1 MKNRVI
7 GTSRATAAA
16 PAAASGNI
24 SLVITNGDGSTTN
37 LTGQLSNV
45 QSVTSAPAPPPA
57 QPPIVPANCV
67 TINALPMTAWEMNH
81 DAGTS
86 GSSTGTTS
94 YPVIAPDNTPNCRLF
109 DFTNTAGGGEIY
121 HFPILSDCTPYNK
134 FRFRIKRMTPTP
146 QTVTN
151 WEHDLE
157 AVDANGKP
165 LDMATQEDGY
175 NGVFDI
181 TENHKWVSTGIKV
194 NPPAWVANSWH
205 EDQIYLTDN
214 GDGTVTYDGVML
226 DGVYYVIGV
235 TIADVDSGKWTPKI
249 LNIQVQFDTKPPA
262 GVTTGVESK
271 VYCSECAVDCWKVA
285 LPVAA

>member
-1 MKNRVI
+1 M
-7 GTSRATAAA
+7 TAAA
-16 PAAASGNI
+16 GSIAI
-24 SLVITNGDGSTTN
+24 VITNADGTTTN
-37 LTGQLSNV
+37 LTAQLSNI
-45 QSVTSAPAPPPA
+45 QSVTSAPTPPPP

-67 TINALPMTAWEMNH
+67 TINALPMSGWEMNH

-94 YPVIAPDNTPNCRLF
+94 YPVTAPDNTPNCRLF

-121 HFPILSDCTPYNK
+121 HFPILADCTPYNK

-157 AVDANGKP
+157 AVDASGKP

-194 NPPAWVANSWH
+194 NPPAWTANSWH
-205 EDQIYLTDN
+205 EDWIYLTDN

-226 DGVYYVIGV
+226 DGVYYVINV
-235 TIADVDSGKWTPKI
+235 TIADVDSGTWKPKI